1 MSTTVDQVT
10 AQIHKLVND
19 EGFLWTSRND
29 HLHQVNKLLQG
40 LSSADAD
47 QVLSKLSADDL
58 KKWAGE
64 VNSNGIFGADG
75 LSGGEKKDLFNL
87 FARDL
92 DGAQL
97 ARVSNSFGSRGDV
110 VSLGQSVAQYA
121 TADAKVAY
129 VKQLAGQTTDK
140 PYDFQNGLSQ
150 TTFTGDQEAV
160 AIGNVLASLKGNPQA
175 FNDAINSLNG
185 TQLAA
190 VVTAAEGQTSTH
202 YLGQQGQP
210 SITTNAQ
217 TLADILS
224 AAATSTDPAVKAR
237 MFEAGSKALGQINDT
252 NSILSPNPG
261 ASADVKRVTQGLTD
275 ILNSDTTGV
284 VRALKLDQP
293 GGSSLTNYMEEV
305 ITEDPSAGNKTIG
318 TLLARLQQSNDLQH
332 NPLDFVNQASD
343 DGHGGKVY
351 VNAENLGY
359 FSGAVQAGIGKITS
373 DAKTEGDIL
382 NNILTTAVSVG
393 TGWKVPTPVKIGA
406 TVVNAGIR
414 EGIREVVADVSAG
427 NKSLADALFE
437 LSIPHDANGKTAE
450 LGSDA
455 SFLSYRATVI
465 QQNQ

>member
-1 MSTTVDQVT
+1 MGTTVDQIT
-10 AQIHKLVND
+10 SQIHKLVND
-19 EGFLWTSRND
+19 QGFLWTSRND

-40 LSSADAD
+40 LSPADAD

-64 VNSNGIFGADG
+64 VNSSGIFGAEG

-92 DGAQL
+92 DATQL
-97 ARVSNSFGSRGDV
+97 ARVSNSFGNRDDV
-110 VSLGQSVAQYA
+110 ISLSQSVAQYA
-121 TADAKVAY
+121 TANTKVEY
-129 VKQLAGQTTDK
+129 VKQLAAQTTDK
-140 PYDFQNGLSQ
+140 PYDLQNGVSQ
-150 TTFTGDQEAV
+150 TLVTGDQEAV
-160 AIGNVLASLKGNPQA
+160 AIGNVLASLKGNSQA
-175 FNDAINSLNG
+175 FNDAVNSLSG

-190 VVTAAEGQTSTH
+190 VVTAAEGQRSTH

-210 SITTNAQ
+210 SVTTNAQ
-217 TLADILS
+217 PLADILS

-237 MFEAGSKALGQINDT
+237 MFEAGTKALGQINDT
-252 NSILSPNPG
+252 NSFLNPNPG
-261 ASADVKRVTQGLTD
+261 AADDVKRVTHGLTD

-293 GGSSLTNYMEEV
+293 GGSALTSYMKEV
-305 ITEDPSAGNKTIG
+305 ISEDPSAGNKTIG
-318 TLLARLQQSNDLQH
+318 TLLARLQQGNDLKQ
-332 NPLDFVNQASD
+332 NPLDFVNQATD

-406 TVVNAGIR
+406 QVVNAGIR
-414 EGIREVVADVSAG
+414 EGIREVVADVASG
-427 NKSLADALFE
+427 NKSLADGFFE
-437 LSIPHDANGKTAE
+437 LSMPHDPNGKTAE
-450 LGSDA
+450 LASDS
-455 SFLSYRATVI
+455 SFLSYRSTVVL
-465 QQNQ
+465 QNQ

>member
-1 MSTTVDQVT
+1 MGMSVDQIT
-10 AQIHKLVND
+10 AQIHKLVN
-19 EGFLWTSRND
+19 EQGFLSTSRND

-40 LSSADAD
+40 LSAADAD
-47 QVLSKLSADDL
+47 QVLSKLSGDDL
-58 KKWAGE
+58 KKWADE
-64 VNSNGIFGADG
+64 VNSSGIFGADG

-92 DGAQL
+92 DGTQL
-97 ARVSNSFGSRGDV
+97 ARVSSSFGNRDDV
-110 VSLGQSVAQYA
+110 ICLGQSVAQYA
-121 TADAKVAY
+121 TPDTKAAY

-140 PYDFQNGLSQ
+140 PYDFQSGWNQ
-150 TTFTGDQEAV
+150 TTFTGDQDAV
-160 AIGNVLASLKGNPQA
+160 AIGNVLASLKGNSQA
-175 FNDAINSLNG
+175 FNDAVNSLNG

-190 VVTAAEGQTSTH
+190 VVTAAEGQRSTH

-210 SITTNAQ
+210 SVTTNAQ
-217 TLADILS
+217 PLADILS
-224 AAATSTDPAVKAR
+224 AAATSTDPAIKAR
-237 MFEAGSKALGQINDT
+237 VFEAGSKGIGQINDT
-252 NSILSPNPG
+252 NSILSPNLD
-261 ASADVKRVTQGLTD
+261 AAADVKRVTQGLTD
-275 ILNSDTTGV
+275 ILNSDPTGV

-293 GGSSLTNYMEEV
+293 GGTSLTSYMKEV
-305 ITEDPSAGNKTIG
+305 ISQDPSAGNKTIG
-318 TLLARLQQSNDLQH
+318 TLLARLQQGNDLKR

-414 EGIREVVADVSAG
+414 EGIREVVADVSSG

-437 LSIPHDANGKTAE
+437 LAMPHDPNGKTAE
-450 LGSDA
+450 LGSDS
-455 SFLSYRATVI
+455 SFLSYRSTVI
-465 QQNQ
+465 LQNQ

>member
-140 PYDFQNGLSQ
+140 PYDFRVSGAYRQLSSTDRQ
-150 TTFTGDQEAV
+150 RLEQVRGSRFSDSPV
-160 AIGNVLASLKGNPQA
+160 LRFSVLA
-175 FNDAINSLNG
+175 
-185 TQLAA
+185 AA
-190 VVTAAEGQTSTH
+190 SSAQPCVARPPPDRARTATAAARCRT
-202 YLGQQGQP
+202 
-210 SITTNAQ
+210 
-217 TLADILS
+217 
-224 AAATSTDPAVKAR
+224 AAAAAPATAA
-237 MFEAGSKALGQINDT
+237 AGRSHV
-252 NSILSPNPG
+252 PRPG
-261 ASADVKRVTQGLTD
+261 C
-275 ILNSDTTGV
+275 
-284 VRALKLDQP
+284 
-293 GGSSLTNYMEEV
+293 
-305 ITEDPSAGNKTIG
+305 
-318 TLLARLQQSNDLQH
+318 
-332 NPLDFVNQASD
+332 
-343 DGHGGKVY
+343 
-351 VNAENLGY
+351 
-359 FSGAVQAGIGKITS
+359 
-373 DAKTEGDIL
+373 
-382 NNILTTAVSVG
+382 
-393 TGWKVPTPVKIGA
+393 
-406 TVVNAGIR
+406 
-414 EGIREVVADVSAG
+414 
-427 NKSLADALFE
+427 
-437 LSIPHDANGKTAE
+437 
-450 LGSDA
+450 
-455 SFLSYRATVI
+455 
-465 QQNQ
+465 